1 MGPLDERYLELRG
14 RLSNYS
20 QGMLPLK
27 DENPITRTPVVTLAI
42 IIACIAIYFGP
53 QSFSTSQVVVEVNGQ
68 PVNVDA
74 ATSFA
79 LEYAAIPCEIFAQEP
94 LSQGELERTFASD
107 SEDSCERGPE
117 SDLGFPNK
125 IVYLSLLTS
134 MFLHGSIW
142 HLASNMWIFWI
153 FGNNIEDRLGHVAF
167 LLTYLVG
174 GLIATGGH
182 ILVNPDSTIP
192 LVGASGAIAAT
203 MGAYLVW
210 HPNAPI
216 RTLIFY
222 TVWDIQAKWFLTAW
236 FAFQFFTS
244 ASSGV
249 AWVAHVA
256 GFVFGV
262 LFGFSF
268 RDRNE
273 STTGPAG
280 RGPFRHPSD
289 IVHPDDMPYYSP
301 PPK

>member
-1 MGPLDERYLELRG
+1 
-14 RLSNYS
+14 
-20 QGMLPLK
+20 MLPLK
-27 DENPITRTPVVTLAI
+27 DENPITRTPVITLAI
-42 IIACIAIYFGP
+42 IVACIGIYFGP
-53 QSFSTSQVVVEVNGQ
+53 QTQSDNQLTVQIGDEAAEV
-68 PVNVDA
+68 DS
-74 ATSFA
+74 ATTFA
-79 LEYAAIPCEIFAQEP
+79 LEYAAIPCEILAQEP
-94 LSQGELERTFASD
+94 LSNTEIEKTFASD
-107 SEDSCERGPE
+107 SGDSCQRDSE
-117 SDLGFPNK
+117 SDLRFPNK
-125 IVYLSLLTS
+125 NVYLSLLTS

-153 FGNNIEDRLGHVAF
+153 FGNNIEDRLGHIAF
-167 LLTYLVG
+167 LLTYLAG
-174 GLIATGGH
+174 GLVATGGH
-182 ILVNPDSTIP
+182 ILTNPDSTIP

-222 TVWDIQAKWFLTAW
+222 TIWDIRAKWFLGVW
-236 FAFQFFTS
+236 FGLQFFTS

-256 GFVFGV
+256 GFLFGV
-262 LFGFSF
+262 LFGFVF

-280 RGPFRHPSD
+280 RGPYRHPSD
-289 IVHPDDMPYYSP
+289 LIHPDDMPYYSP

>member
-1 MGPLDERYLELRG
+1 
-14 RLSNYS
+14 
-20 QGMLPLK
+20 MLPLK
-27 DENPITRTPVVTLAI
+27 DENPITRTPVVTVAI
-42 IIACIAIYFGP
+42 IIACIAVYFGP
-53 QSFSTSQVVVEVNGQ
+53 QTQSNNQIDVSAGGESVSLDSTS
-68 PVNVDA
+68 
-74 ATSFA
+74 SFA
-79 LEYAAIPCEIFAQEP
+79 IEYAAIPCEILAQEP
-94 LSQGELERTFASD
+94 LSNAEIVRTFANNA
-107 SEDSCERGPE
+107 EDSCEREPE
-117 SDLGFPNK
+117 EDLGFPTKN
-125 IVYLSLLTS
+125 VYLALLTS

-142 HLASNMWIFWI
+142 HLGSNMWIFWI

-167 LLTYLVG
+167 LGTYLVG
-174 GLIATGGH
+174 GLVATAGH
-182 ILVNPDSTIP
+182 VLTNPDSTIP

-222 TVWDIQAKWFLTAW
+222 TIWDIRAKWFLSAW

-244 ASSGV
+244 SNSGV

-256 GFVFGV
+256 GFGFGV
-262 LFGFSF
+262 IFGFIF

-289 IVHPDDMPYYSP
+289 VVHPDDMPYYSP